1 MRNSVKNLS
10 AYTIAIGLFLCGG
23 ISISNAQN
31 IDNTKYETYKKSQ
44 PKTISLEED
53 LPVEVKLDIENSM
66 NIKYLKNKT
75 NSKYEVAYAHSNG
88 TYSYISK
95 AENLDDAI
103 KICETKKNIKS
114 NDIPVVINE
123 DGLVVYATEG
133 IGRIVK
139 IINGVATN
147 STAYT
152 AYVYKNKNLTSPE
165 HTYINHAYIDDVPII
180 EDLGDVVKVEVS
192 GYTGYMKKQENDGS
206 LNIIT
211 VPINQAINLSY
222 YSKNSNGELIHTISS
237 DITTENKSSSIVI
250 GKAPSFMKT
259 GTKYY
264 SYDGM
269 YFYTDISKLMSD
281 VKQENHNNSVNSTTP
296 YYNYYIHLPA
306 RSKTSYTADEINT
319 YIKNNTSSTSVLRNT
334 GKYFI
339 EGQSKYGVNAMTSL
353 SIAMNESARGESE
366 IAKTKFN
373 VFGLNAEDSY
383 PQGAKKFDSVGQCI
397 TSVANNTFSN
407 NYFNP
412 KSWKY
417 NNSNLGNKSFGM
429 NVRYAS
435 DPYWSEKAAKYM
447 YAIDKD
453 LGMKDYEKYSL
464 GVYTNESQV
473 YNKAN
478 EVLYKILGANN
489 RKNIYGSNPS
499 LGQVGDTAIIL
510 SKNNDKYEIQ
520 PDRGVPVT
528 TQNTKGDGTYIWDK
542 TGYVNSSS
550 IKVLNAST
558 QNAIN
563 RPTDYKGHWA
573 ESVIDEFIDK
583 GYISGYSDNTF
594 RPNNSITRAEFVS
607 ILNNVFGLTKSSG
620 KVFSDTKTHWA
631 KTSIDIGVT
640 NGVCSGKSSTEF
652 KPNDPITREEAA
664 VMISNYK
671 KIADSNFDK
680 LSKFKDAHKVSSW
693 AKPGVE
699 GIIEKG
705 YMSGYSDNTFRP
717 KNKITRAEA
726 VATLSRIK

>member
-1 MRNSVKNLS
+1 
-10 AYTIAIGLFLCGG
+10 
-23 ISISNAQN
+23 
-31 IDNTKYETYKKSQ
+31 
-44 PKTISLEED
+44 
-53 LPVEVKLDIENSM
+53 
-66 NIKYLKNKT
+66 
-75 NSKYEVAYAHSNG
+75 
-88 TYSYISK
+88 
-95 AENLDDAI
+95 
-103 KICETKKNIKS
+103 
-114 NDIPVVINE
+114 
-123 DGLVVYATEG
+123 
-133 IGRIVK
+133 
-139 IINGVATN
+139 
-147 STAYT
+147 
-152 AYVYKNKNLTSPE
+152 
-165 HTYINHAYIDDVPII
+165 
-180 EDLGDVVKVEVS
+180 
-192 GYTGYMKKQENDGS
+192 MKKQEDDGS
-206 LNIIT
+206 LNMIT
-211 VPINQAINLSY
+211 VPLNQAINLSY
-222 YSKNSNGELIHTISS
+222 YTKNSNGELIHTISS

-281 VKQENHNNSVNSTTP
+281 VKQENHNNSVNSNSP

-353 SIAMNESARGESE
+353 AIAMNESSRGESE

-478 EVLYKILGANN
+478 EVLYKILGDNN